1 MRWFTENS
9 IVKIRRA
16 IQPTIRQGKALGSK
30 AIDWILDRGPV
41 HSVSPTVH
49 ASASGSDHFP
59 MSLTLQLP

>member
-1 MRWFTENS
+1 M
-9 IVKIRRA
+9 
-16 IQPTIRQGKALGSK
+16 GSK

-59 MSLTLQLP
+59 VSLTLQLP